1 MNSSDY
7 VEHVEHMEIIESRCN
22 KVVKHNDIVQKSRF
36 QLSLA
41 EQKTINFLISLIKPK
56 QNVSDIQPL
65 EYEFDIKQY
74 CKICGIDYQQG
85 KNYKMVRET
94 LRSLCQKDVIATLS
108 DGTETRITWVN
119 KFWANKGSG
128 KAKIRFD
135 EDMAP
140 YLFDLCNNTTRFEL
154 LNVLPM
160 KSKYSV
166 RMYELCRSWAGLKS
180 HIYKIEELRKLL
192 LIPDNELARYPDFR
206 RYVLEISQK
215 EINEYTDLNIYYEP
229 ITKGR
234 KVIQI
239 CIHITTKSLYERSL
253 SHREI
258 NRILDETT

>member
-1 MNSSDY
+1 MP
-7 VEHVEHMEIIESRCN
+7 ERCYSN
-22 KVVKHNDIVQKSRF
+22 
-36 QLSLA
+36 
-41 EQKTINFLISLIKPK
+41 T
-56 QNVSDIQPL
+56 
-65 EYEFDIKQY
+65 
-74 CKICGIDYQQG
+74 
-85 KNYKMVRET
+85 
-94 LRSLCQKDVIATLS
+94 S

-215 EINEYTDLNIYYEP
+215 
-229 ITKGR
+229 K
-234 KVIQI
+234 
-239 CIHITTKSLYERSL
+239 
-253 SHREI
+253 
-258 NRILDETT
+258 